1 MPWLDEAFEMKL
13 PPVSA
18 APSAPDCAECSP
30 SVSKKNG
37 CLPQTLS
44 WPSAL
49 AASKVSEISVDGV
62 MG

>member
-13 PPVSA
+13 PPVRA
-18 APSAPDCAECSP
+18 APSAPLCAECSP
-30 SVSKKNG
+30 SVSTKKG

-44 WPSAL
+44 CPSAR
-49 AASKVSEISVDGV
+49 AASNVSAISVDGV